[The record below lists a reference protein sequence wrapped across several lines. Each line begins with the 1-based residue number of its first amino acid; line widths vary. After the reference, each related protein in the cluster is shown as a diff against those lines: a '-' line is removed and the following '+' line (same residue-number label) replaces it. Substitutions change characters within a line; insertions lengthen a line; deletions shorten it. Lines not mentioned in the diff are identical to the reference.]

1 MDASASFSSSAA
13 ARGGV
18 GTDRGVGVS
27 RAGRIDGIAPAV
39 FDVGARGDETR
50 LELVR
55 EESHV
60 TVNATGRDATVAR
73 AVVIASASLARVSQ
87 ISDDDG

>member
-1 MDASASFSSSAA
+1 
-13 ARGGV
+13 
-18 GTDRGVGVS
+18 
-27 RAGRIDGIAPAV
+27 
-39 FDVGARGDETR
+39 
-50 LELVR
+50 VR